1 MSGSQAKEIA
11 ADAVSFSKAQAES
24 NVVEVEITGGF
35 QKRELKPL
43 QSRARDICTDSTRKW
58 TRAWPLMRLGGL
70 YVFAHADLDM
80 ISGKATF

>member
-1 MSGSQAKEIA
+1 MYDFASVGAGKYSFEPITTFVMSGSQAKEIA

-43 QSRARDICTDSTRKW
+43 QSRARDICTDSTRKSFIDA
-58 TRAWPLMRLGGL
+58 R
-70 YVFAHADLDM
+70 YEY
-80 ISGKATF
+80 